1 MWSNPQFS
9 VDLYGGPSL
18 PIKKQK
24 KDNKTK
30 KNK

>member
-1 MWSNPQFS
+1 MWSNPQFP
-9 VDLYGGPSL
+9 VDLYGGLSL

-24 KDNKTK
+24 KDNKNK